1 MGELHERSALE
12 LATAIR
18 EGEVA
23 SREVLDHLLDR
34 IEKLDGPINAV
45 VTLDR
50 ERAVAEAKRADD
62 ATARGDDLGPLH
74 GVPITVKDAFSTAGM
89 RTTSGA
95 PMLAEH
101 IPDTDAAPVAA
112 LRRAGCIVFGK
123 TNLPMFAGDMQTYN
137 DVFGVTNN
145 PYDLDRT
152 PGGSSGGAGAALACG
167 FTPLELGSDIGG
179 SIRIPAHM
187 CGVVGH
193 KPSHGIVPSTGHIPG
208 PPGSLSA
215 PDLFVAG
222 PMARSVEDVAAALQL
237 ITGPD
242 LFAKDAWSLS
252 LPPAPERP
260 IRLAAWF
267 DDPASSVD
275 AETAVLLEAAAAG
288 LADRDTVVDFDARPE
303 ASLEETFTL
312 FDTLLQGVLSAGN
325 QTAELDDWATLSGT
339 DPLSVQQKRRSIR
352 HADWLRANESRQQMR
367 LRWHRFFET
376 WDAILMPVVAC
387 PAIAHN
393 HSQPSA
399 DRVVTVDGQARPY
412 RELLTWMA
420 PAGACLLPSTV
431 VPIGV
436 TTAGLPVG
444 VQIVG
449 PHLHDKTTLAI
460 AAMISEFVPPPA
472 PPLLA

>member
-242 LFAKDAWSLS
+242 LFARDAWNLS

-275 AETAVLLEAAAAG
+275 AETAVL
-288 LADRDTVVDFDARPE
+288 
-303 ASLEETFTL
+303 
-312 FDTLLQGVLSAGN
+312 
-325 QTAELDDWATLSGT
+325 
-339 DPLSVQQKRRSIR
+339 
-352 HADWLRANESRQQMR
+352 
-367 LRWHRFFET
+367 
-376 WDAILMPVVAC
+376 
-387 PAIAHN
+387 
-393 HSQPSA
+393 
-399 DRVVTVDGQARPY
+399 
-412 RELLTWMA
+412 
-420 PAGACLLPSTV
+420 
-431 VPIGV
+431 
-436 TTAGLPVG
+436 
-444 VQIVG
+444 
-449 PHLHDKTTLAI
+449 
-460 AAMISEFVPPPA
+460 
-472 PPLLA
+472 